1 MTNRAHTILA
11 GWSSLLLE
19 VAEARMRRA
28 RFAFSIHMYPVHTSG
43 PRGHV
48 SLSKTSQSLTE
59 NGGGQDRTK
68 WLDINDHFKKLPLA
82 SWWALLGG
90 GIGHLLKGGKEQHQG
105 FWNQLWGVAIDR
117 N

>member
-68 WLDINDHFKKLPLA
+68 WLDINDPFKKLPLA

-90 GIGHLLKGGKEQHQG
+90 GDRSLTQRGERTAPRFLESIVGGG
-105 FWNQLWGVAIDR
+105 N
-117 N
+117 